1 MSFILKDICTD
12 LADLGV
18 AVVKELN
25 ELDSVSKMSKLGT
38 RDSRLTSSS
47 SEGMIV
53 ICVM

>member
-25 ELDSVSKMSKLGT
+25 ELECCQQAIATQADHF
-38 RDSRLTSSS
+38 RLTSSS